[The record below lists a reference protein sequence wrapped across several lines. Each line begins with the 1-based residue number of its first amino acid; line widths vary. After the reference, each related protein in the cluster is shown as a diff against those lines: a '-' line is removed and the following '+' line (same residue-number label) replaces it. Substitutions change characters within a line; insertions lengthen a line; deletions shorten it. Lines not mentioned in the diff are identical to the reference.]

1 MTAQKS
7 SVEVSKITEE
17 IELLLHQFIRCSK
30 DGVFDKAHPYEDL
43 CESCSYEREK
53 ILELVGTYQKAS
65 QIITV
70 GETHETKP

>member
-1 MTAQKS
+1 MEVQRS
-7 SVEVSKITEE
+7 SLEISKLTEE
-17 IELLLHQFIRCSK
+17 IDLLLHQFIRCSK
-30 DGVFDKAHPYEDL
+30 DGVFDKANPYEDL

-70 GETHETKP
+70 GETNGTKP

>member
-30 DGVFDKAHPYEDL
+30 DGVFDNTNLHENL
-43 CESCSYEREK
+43 CESCSYERAM
-53 ILELVGTYQKAS
+53 IMGLVASYQKTS
-65 QIITV
+65 YRT
-70 GETHETKP
+70 TSH